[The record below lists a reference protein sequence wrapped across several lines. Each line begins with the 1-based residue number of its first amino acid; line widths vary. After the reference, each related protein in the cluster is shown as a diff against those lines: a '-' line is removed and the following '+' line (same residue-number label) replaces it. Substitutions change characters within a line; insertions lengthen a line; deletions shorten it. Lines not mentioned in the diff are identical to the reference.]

1 MSTFQVYVF
10 TSIELGVVREGE
22 RVEFFFRTFSCPEQD
37 LAELEE
43 ANPESVSERASS
55 GGLKV
60 VAIGNRVWQREQ

>member
-1 MSTFQVYVF
+1 MA
-10 TSIELGVVREGE
+10 REGE

-60 VAIGNRVWQREQ
+60 VAIGNRAWQREQ